1 MEWILVLGIAIHFV
15 VNFLLLLAVNWGLQ
29 FCYGKLRCFFA
40 ALFAALYAAVCTIEP
55 FSFLNG
61 IVWRCTS
68 LAVIGLIAYGWKKD
82 SLQRILIF
90 SLLRFALEGI
100 GHNQLPW
107 SIVLGVACFY
117 IFRLE
122 TKGNGYIPIS
132 LSYRGKTVKFTA
144 LYDTGHNLRDPV
156 TGRHVLVVD
165 ANIAYLLTG
174 LTAEQLQLPIETLQE
189 NRGFCLLPYHTIGN
203 RNGMLLTINVNRAT
217 IGKRIRKVTVALC
230 GEKLDPDGKFQGL
243 IGGAV

>member
-1 MEWILVLGIAIHFV
+1 MEWILVLGIVTHFA

-29 FCYGKLRCFFA
+29 FCYGKLRCLYA
-40 ALFAALYAAVCTIEP
+40 SLFAALYAAVCIIEP

-61 IVWRCTS
+61 FIWRCMS
-68 LAVIGLIAYGWKKD
+68 LAVIGLIAYGWKKS
-82 SLQRILIF
+82 SLRRIFIF
-90 SLLRFALEGI
+90 GLLRFALEGI
-100 GHNQLPW
+100 GQNQLLW

-122 TKGNGYIPIS
+122 TKSNGYIPII

-165 ANIAYLLTG
+165 SDIACLLTG
-174 LTAEQLQLPIETLQE
+174 LTAEQLQRPVETLQV

-203 RNGMLLTINVNRAT
+203 SNGMLLTINVNRAF

-230 GEKLDPDGKFQGL
+230 GEKLDPDGGFQGL
-243 IGGAV
+243 IGGTV

>member
-1 MEWILVLGIAIHFV
+1 MEWILVLGIVTHFA

-29 FCYGKLRCFFA
+29 LCYGKLRCLYA
-40 ALFAALYAAVCTIEP
+40 ALFSAFYAAVCTIEP

-68 LAVIGLIAYGWKKD
+68 LVVIGLIAYGVKKS

-90 SLLRFALEGI
+90 GLLRFALEGI
-100 GHNQLPW
+100 GRSQLLW
-107 SIVLGVACFY
+107 SIVLGMVCFY

-122 TKGNGYIPIS
+122 SKSNGYIPIS
-132 LSYRGKTVKFTA
+132 LTYRGKTVKFTA

-165 ANIAYLLTG
+165 ANIAYSLTG
-174 LTAEQLQLPIETLQE
+174 LTEQQLQFPIETLQE

-230 GEKLDPDGKFQGL
+230 GEKLDPEGKFQGL
-243 IGGAV
+243 IGGTV